1 MWQDCHRWPHPAVM
15 AWTPYRVARYPLLCL
30 SLPSPPFGLSENAR
44 FPLKKGLPLEAPR
57 SWASCPQSVAKC
69 SGTVF
74 VGFCEWCWGFMGGPH
89 PSCYGAHGM
98 SLGYT
103 RSSSA
108 SGFFFLNMFIYL
120 IFKSRTP
127 VLGYF
132 QLNLNFASRHH
143 GRPRA
148 APGAPRMRMCENHST
163 VHREHGKGNE
173 CLLPRLLDT

>member
-1 MWQDCHRWPHPAVM
+1 M
-15 AWTPYRVARYPLLCL
+15 RVVLGFYGRPTSFLLRR
-30 SLPSPPFGLSENAR
+30 SWNVFGLHKVVLS
-44 FPLKKGLPLEAPR
+44 F
-57 SWASCPQSVAKC
+57 WV
-69 SGTVF
+69 
-74 VGFCEWCWGFMGGPH
+74 
-89 PSCYGAHGM
+89 
-98 SLGYT
+98 
-103 RSSSA
+103 
-108 SGFFFLNMFIYL
+108 FFLNMFIYL

-173 CLLPRLLDT
+173 CLLPSLLDT